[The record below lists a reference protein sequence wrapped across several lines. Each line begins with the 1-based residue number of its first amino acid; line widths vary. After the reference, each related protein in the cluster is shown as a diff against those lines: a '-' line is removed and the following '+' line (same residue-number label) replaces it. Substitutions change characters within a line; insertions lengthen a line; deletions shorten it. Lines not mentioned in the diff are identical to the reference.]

1 MYEQLQLE
9 LNDSTLPPSY
19 YKTDSELI
27 DELLQNVKTLHEE
40 NARLYSEIGRLEK
53 YADNLVEHSNM
64 PCLPADLRNL
74 RTANLDFAMENQ
86 KLKTRIKHLES
97 AIVKTLNKNRHLA
110 DGNDC
115 TLIDIKNIVD
125 WE

>member
-86 KLKTRIKHLES
+86 KLKTQQ
-97 AIVKTLNKNRHLA
+97 V
-110 DGNDC
+110 
-115 TLIDIKNIVD
+115 
-125 WE
+125 

>member
-1 MYEQLQLE
+1 MYEQFQLE
-9 LNDSTLPPSY
+9 LNDSTLPSIY
-19 YKTDSELI
+19 YKTESELI

-40 NARLYSEIGRLEK
+40 NARLHSKVRHLEK
-53 YADNLVEHSNM
+53 YTDDLVEHSNM

-74 RTANLDFAMENQ
+74 RTANLAFATENE
-86 KLKTRIKHLES
+86 KLKTRIKRLES
-97 AIVKTLNKNRHLA
+97 AIVKTLNNNRHLA

-115 TLIDIKNIVD
+115 TLIDIKNIVN

>member
-1 MYEQLQLE
+1 MEQ
-9 LNDSTLPPSY
+9 N
-19 YKTDSELI
+19 KTDIELI

-40 NARLYSEIGRLEK
+40 NARLHSEVRHLEK
-53 YADNLVEHSNM
+53 YADDLVEHSNM

-74 RTANLDFAMENQ
+74 REANLHFAMENQ

-97 AIVKTLNKNRHLA
+97 AIVKTLNNNRHLA